1 MFICI
6 FAEVLNQIN
15 INIMSKETFYLNQ
28 ICRLESAN
36 QNLHQQI
43 SNLQHQLNLLKLEKL
58 KKVVFDPAFDKPIS
72 EINVNYEIV
81 KPC

>member
-1 MFICI
+1 
-6 FAEVLNQIN
+6 
-15 INIMSKETFYLNQ
+15 MSKETFYLNQ

-58 KKVVFDPAFDKPIS
+58 KKVVLDPAFDKPIS
-72 EINVNYEIV
+72 ELNVNYEIV